1 MGKPA
6 HNQAPPLIRFYTED
20 ELDTLEESEP
30 ERAYRIARA
39 QAMAARGM
47 GLDRHPADH
56 PPPDPVQV
64 REAIE
69 DVRQILARDGGDIEL
84 VTIEDRRIKVRLKGA
99 CAGCPNA
106 PMDLKNVVER
116 ILFNALPGA
125 SQITNTF

>member
-1 MGKPA
+1 MSEPA
-6 HNQAPPLIRFYTED
+6 HSQTAPPLRLYTEE
-20 ELDTLEESEP
+20 ELDALEEIEP

-56 PPPDPVQV
+56 PPPDPVRV

-69 DVRQILARDGGDIEL
+69 DVRQILVRDGGDIEL
-84 VTIEDRRIKVRLKGA
+84 LAIEDRLIKVRLKGA

-106 PMDLKNVVER
+106 PMDLRNVVER

-125 SQITNTF
+125 SRITNTF